1 MKKRMLFIYNPK
13 SGKGQIRGK
22 LAEIVDIFVKGGCEV
37 LVHPTQGAGDACR
50 TVEEYQDQVDLVVC
64 CGGDGTLDE
73 TAAGLLKSG
82 AGLPLGYIPAGS
94 TNDFANSLNI
104 PRNMLQAAEDIMK
117 GKHFACDVADFNG
130 RTFVYIAGFG
140 LFTDVS
146 YETDQN
152 LKNILGHLAYLVE
165 AGKRIFN
172 VPTYRIKVD
181 AGVKKLEGEYI
192 FGMITN
198 ARSVGGIKNI
208 TGTGVELNDGLFE
221 VTLIHPPRNPLEL
234 NGIIMNLL
242 SPNENRSALIENFKT
257 DRICIESEEK
267 IAWTLDGESGG
278 NHRLARISIRES
290 ALDLLID
297 TDRLRQGTEGKM

>member
-1 MKKRMLFIYNPK
+1 
-13 SGKGQIRGK
+13 
-22 LAEIVDIFVKGGCEV
+22 
-37 LVHPTQGAGDACR
+37 
-50 TVEEYQDQVDLVVC
+50 
-64 CGGDGTLDE
+64 
-73 TAAGLLKSG
+73 
-82 AGLPLGYIPAGS
+82 
-94 TNDFANSLNI
+94 
-104 PRNMLQAAEDIMK
+104 MK
-117 GKHFACDVADFNG
+117 GKHFACDVGDFNG